1 MQNLKATV
9 LHFISFGQEE
19 GKQTIAFCLR
29 RDVHDAPPSQL
40 YWYTQGLCLT
50 NAKISEQNQLYGWC
64 CIGESSDIEVL
75 LSAIKHGTVIN
86 NSNGTPIHICFPT
99 PGKLKEL
106 SDPDS
111 SAHKIPGIPPAS
123 DAYRKTEFTID
134 DWASYVGKNIG
145 FLGEEL
151 ADAITGY
158 RTKITPA
165 PRAIEPR
172 GLLAKGSLSKKISRY
187 VVFIDE
193 PSGIDI
199 DFRGTG
205 NLDHKEL
212 QGYKGIIRGLPK
224 DIGAVKIQFL
234 TMDSALIG
242 ETQVT
247 PSNGWANWEVN
258 LKAAVPS
265 GILQLVDNNGKV
277 IAGERFHLLMNID
290 LNVHPIEAQAKDLYG
305 RTLHMGDRSIP
316 ITPVELVLW
325 QPTYR
330 ERPEVLSDRIGTLL
344 AALGPEILIHDPY
357 GFGILE
363 RTDSGAFK
371 LNESSKCFLN
381 SIIVALTQTRIQE
394 LSILIDP
401 QRLGVSSQKDELVE
415 RYRGLLSSLKS
426 LGLKKA
432 YIGMA
437 TTRFHDR
444 YLVGLSSEK
453 KLYRSSKSITGLLE
467 TDELELSLDTGDKKL
482 LKIAQILAR
491 WDKADKRQILG

>member
-9 LHFISFGQEE
+9 LYFISFGQED
-19 GKQTIAFCLR
+19 GRQTIAFCLR
-29 RDVHDAPPSQL
+29 RDVSDAPPLQL

-50 NAKISEQNQLYGWC
+50 NAKISEHTQLYGWC
-64 CIGESSDIEVL
+64 CIGKSPDIETL
-75 LSAIKHGTVIN
+75 LSAIQHGTIIN
-86 NSNGTPIHICFPT
+86 NSNGAPIQICFPN

-106 SDPDS
+106 PDPDS
-111 SAHKIPGIPPAS
+111 SANKIPDIPPAS

-134 DWASYVGKNIG
+134 DWASHVGKNID

-165 PRAIEPR
+165 PKAIEPR

-187 VVFIDE
+187 VVFTDE

-205 NLDHKEL
+205 NHGLKEL
-212 QGYKGIIRGLPK
+212 QGYKGLIRGVPK
-224 DIGAVKIQFL
+224 DIGSIKIQFL
-234 TMDSALIG
+234 TTDGTLIG

-247 PSNGWANWEVN
+247 PINGWANWEVN
-258 LKAAVPS
+258 LKTAVPS
-265 GILQLVDNNGKV
+265 GILRLVDNNDKV
-277 IAGERFHLLMNID
+277 IAGEKFHLLMNID
-290 LNVHPIEAQAKDLYG
+290 LNVYPVEAQAKDLYG
-305 RTLHMGDRSIP
+305 RTLHIGDRSIP
-316 ITPVELVLW
+316 ILPVELVLW

-330 ERPEVLSDRIGTLL
+330 ERPEVLSDRIGALL

-357 GFGILE
+357 GLGTLE
-363 RTDSGAFK
+363 KTESGLFK

-381 SIIVALTQTRIQE
+381 SIIVALTQTRIQV

-401 QRLGVSSQKDELVE
+401 QRLGLSSQKDALVE
-415 RYRGLLSSLKS
+415 RYRGLLSSLKP

-444 YLVGLSSEK
+444 YLVGLSPEK
-453 KLYRSSKSITGLLE
+453 RLYRSSKSITGLLE
-467 TDELELSLDTGDKKL
+467 TDELELNLDTGDKKL